1 MIQLLPIDLCVIDSK
16 FAKACFQIMK
26 RLQKRRHLVFNEEGV
41 ISEQNYMI
49 SFAYL
54 LGCELK
60 DKEHLYGGE

>member
-49 SFAYL
+49 SFAL
-54 LGCELK
+54 SK
-60 DKEHLYGGE
+60 DDVLSLSDFNI